1 MAKNAAMAEAAQI
14 AEENMDLFR
23 RALRQ
28 KAVRR
33 QAAADARP
41 GEVGH
46 QPPVAGA
53 AASAPRSD
61 G

>member
-1 MAKNAAMAEAAQI
+1 MAKNAAMAEAAQM

-28 KAVRR
+28 KAAKR
-33 QAAADARP
+33 QAPAKAHPTEPAQDDA
-41 GEVGH
+41 EK
-46 QPPVAGA
+46 
-53 AASAPRSD
+53 AASDATKRHN